1 MLFTFLFFKIT
12 FKKKVVILLFYE
24 NAEHKIYNGDSLQI
38 LRNMEDNS
46 IDCIIT
52 SPPYFNLR
60 DYKTNSKKEIGKER
74 EINIYIAK
82 LVEIFLECKRVLKD
96 TGNIF
101 INIDDTGFNLIP
113 EKLAIALSNF
123 LLLQNKIIW
132 VKPNAMPSG
141 FDKKLQHSW
150 EYIYHFTK
158 TQDYKFNKIKT
169 TKKVSNNNKF
179 SKSDKIILINAN
191 EKNEKI
197 VSIVKF
203 KKNNTYEIKKVG
215 VLVNFEEKNNKKY
228 VIVKNRGK
236 IKEYEYTKKIT
247 RNKYNKKFK
256 VENLLKYYLSD
267 NIEKNI
273 NDVFEINLVANKS
286 MHVAPFPPDLI
297 KRLILIGTN
306 ENDIILDPFAGSG
319 TVAYVSKKLNRKS
332 INIEL
337 NKNYC
342 EIIKNRLLNNH

>member
-1 MLFTFLFFKIT
+1 
-12 FKKKVVILLFYE
+12 LLFYE
-24 NAEHKIYNGDSLQI
+24 NEDHKIYNGDSLQI
-38 LRNMEDNS
+38 LKKLPDNS

-60 DYKTNSKKEIGKER
+60 DYSNSKKEIGKEK

-82 LVEIFLECKRVLKD
+82 LVEIFLECKRVLKKD
-96 TGNIF
+96 GNIF
-101 INIDDTGFNLIP
+101 INIDDTSFNLIP
-113 EKLAIALSNF
+113 EKLAISLSNF
-123 LLLQNKIIW
+123 LLLQNKIVW
-132 VKPNAMPSG
+132 VKPNAMPGG

-158 TQDYKFNKIKT
+158 SNNYKFNKIKT
-169 TKKVSNNNKF
+169 TKKLSNNNKF
-179 SKSDKIILINAN
+179 GKNDKIILVSAN
-191 EKNEKI
+191 EKDEKI

-203 KKNNTYEIKKVG
+203 KKNNDYEIKKVG
-215 VLVNFEEKNNKKY
+215 ILVNFEEKDNKKY

-236 IKEYEYTKKIT
+236 MKEYEYTKRIT

-286 MHVAPFPPDLI
+286 MHVAPFPEKLVEN
-297 KRLILIGTN
+297 LILIGSD
-306 ENDIILDPFAGSG
+306 ENDVVLDLFAGSG
-319 TVAYVSKKLNRKS
+319 TTAIVAKKLNRKS
-332 INIEL
+332 ISIEL

-342 EIIKNRLLNNH
+342 QIIKDRLLNNY

>member
-1 MLFTFLFFKIT
+1 
-12 FKKKVVILLFYE
+12 LLFYE
-24 NAEHKIYNGDSLQI
+24 DIDHKIYTGNSLQI
-38 LRNMEDNS
+38 LKKLESNS

-60 DYKTNSKKEIGKER
+60 DYKTNSKKEIGKEK

-82 LVEIFLECKRVLKD
+82 LVEVFLECKRILKN

-113 EKLAIALSNF
+113 EKLAITLSNF
-123 LLLQNKIIW
+123 LLLQNKVIW
-132 VKPNAMPSG
+132 VKPNAMPSPVPG
-141 FDKKLQHSW
+141 KLQHSW
-150 EYIYHFTK
+150 EYVYHFTK
-158 TQDYKFNKIKT
+158 SNNYKFNKIKT
-169 TKKVSNNNKF
+169 TKKLGNNTKF
-179 SKSDKIILINAN
+179 SRSDKIILIQKLEN
-191 EKNEKI
+191 KNEKI

-203 KKNNTYEIKKVG
+203 KKNDYEIKKVG
-215 VLVNFEEKNNKKY
+215 ILVDFKEEDNKKF

-236 IKEYEYTKKIT
+236 IKEIEYTKRIT

-256 VENLLKYYLSD
+256 VENLLKYYLD
-267 NIEKNI
+267 NNVEKNI

-286 MHVAPFPPDLI
+286 VHVAPFPETLI
-297 KRLILIGTN
+297 ERLILIGTN
-306 ENDIILDPFAGSG
+306 ENDIVLDPFAGSG

-332 INIEL
+332 ISIEL

-342 EIIKNRLLNNH
+342 QIIKDRLLNNH

>member
-1 MLFTFLFFKIT
+1 LLFF
-12 FKKKVVILLFYE
+12 E
-24 NAEHKIYNGDSLQI
+24 DMDHKIYAGDSLQI
-38 LRNMEDNS
+38 LKNIKDNS

-60 DYKTNSKKEIGKER
+60 DYSNSKKEIGKEK

-82 LVEIFLECKRVLKD
+82 LVEVFLECKRILKNN
-96 TGNIF
+96 GNIF
-101 INIDDTGFNLIP
+101 INIDDTSFNLIP

-123 LLLQNKIIW
+123 LLLQNKIVW
-132 VKPNAMPSG
+132 VKPNAMPGG

-169 TKKVSNNNKF
+169 TKKLSNNNKF
-179 SKSDKIILINAN
+179 SKNDKIILINAN
-191 EKNEKI
+191 EKDEKI

-203 KKNNTYEIKKVG
+203 KKNNYEIKKVG
-215 VLVNFEEKNNKKY
+215 ILINFKEENNKKF

-286 MHVAPFPPDLI
+286 MHIAPFPEKLI
-297 KRLILIGTN
+297 EKLILIGTN

-319 TVAYVSKKLNRKS
+319 TTAVVSKELNRKS
-332 INIEL
+332 ISIEL

-342 EIIKNRLLNNH
+342 QIIKDRLLNNH